1 MTGNVVGNNK
11 ALLKGGDGRSVT
23 RCVDDMLVIIDKGR
37 LMRASKRF
45 QRFGGV
51 TEYFTNSDSR
61 KQLGKIIGGVLLA
74 YLLICLLI
82 GWYWSREPSIDD
94 LTYLPVGN
102 DATLTTGSH
111 TARTLQ
117 ALAST
122 LLDKPGGFISNDIAP
137 PGLWLDNMP
146 SWEFGVLVQIRDM
159 TRSMRRDMARSQS
172 QSTEDPDLSRAE
184 PRFHFDHNS
193 WILPASEKE
202 YRDGI
207 MALNSYINRLES
219 GNASFYARADNLA
232 GWISDASTRM
242 GSLSQRL
249 SASVARSPLSDG
261 GRERKQTPWLEIDN
275 VFYEARGSAWAMVHL
290 LRAIEK
296 DYADVLD
303 NKNALVSLRQIIREL
318 EATQQSIWSPIILNG
333 GGFGILA
340 NHSLVMANYLS
351 RANAG
356 LIDLRRLLEQG

>member
-1 MTGNVVGNNK
+1 
-11 ALLKGGDGRSVT
+11 
-23 RCVDDMLVIIDKGR
+23 
-37 LMRASKRF
+37 MRFSRRF
-45 QRFGGV
+45 QGVGGA
-51 TEYFTNSDSR
+51 TGALR
-61 KQLGKIIGGVLLA
+61 GKRGQWGKIAGLLLAA
-74 YLLICLLI
+74 YLLICVLL
-82 GWYWSREPSIDD
+82 GWYWSREPDIDD
-94 LTYLPVGN
+94 LNYLPVGN
-102 DATLTTGSH
+102 DVALTTGSH

-117 ALAST
+117 ALATT

-137 PGLWLDNMP
+137 PGIWLDNMP

-207 MALNSYINRLES
+207 LALNGYITRLES

-232 GWISDASTRM
+232 GWIADASTRM

-249 SASVARSPLSDG
+249 SASVARTPLAD

-275 VFYEARGSAWAMVHL
+275 VFFEARGSAWAMLHL
-290 LRAIEK
+290 LRAVEQ
-296 DYADVLD
+296 DFADVLD
-303 NKNALVSLRQIIREL
+303 NKNALISLQQIISEL
-318 EATQQSIWSPIILNG
+318 EATQEPIWSPVILNG
-333 GGFGILA
+333 GGFGVFA

>member
-1 MTGNVVGNNK
+1 MKFARKFQGF
-11 ALLKGGDGRSVT
+11 GGAT
-23 RCVDDMLVIIDKGR
+23 E
-37 LMRASKRF
+37 
-45 QRFGGV
+45 RFGGNRRQV
-51 TEYFTNSDSR
+51 
-61 KQLGKIIGGVLLA
+61 GKLVGIVLIA
-74 YLLICLLI
+74 YLLICLLV
-82 GWYWSREPSIDD
+82 GWYWSREPGLDD
-94 LTYLPVGN
+94 LSVQPVGN
-102 DATLTTGSH
+102 DAALTTGSH

-117 ALAST
+117 ALAGT

-137 PGLWLDNMP
+137 PGIWLDNMP

-193 WILPASEKE
+193 WVLPASEKE

-207 MALNSYINRLES
+207 LALNSYINRLES

-232 GWISDASTRM
+232 GWIGDASTRM

-249 SASVARSPLSDG
+249 SASVARSPMAD
-261 GRERKQTPWLEIDN
+261 GRERKQTPWMQIDN
-275 VFYEARGSAWAMVHL
+275 VFFEARGSAWAMVHL
-290 LRAIEK
+290 LRAVEK
-296 DYADVLD
+296 DYADVLA
-303 NKNALVSLRQIIREL
+303 NKNALISLQQIISEL
-318 EATQQSIWSPIILNG
+318 EATQEPIWSPMILNG
-333 GGFGILA
+333 GGFGIFA